1 MFISQGCNDR
11 GAGKS
16 SQRIA
21 EGDEAFL
28 VDIGDDAEHQIG
40 GFYRLDF
47 LLRLL
52 CDGFDCQRFVP

>member
-1 MFISQGCNDR
+1 MFISQGRNDR

-47 LLRLL
+47 LFRLL